1 MAPENSGRLSF
12 FEATWIVAR
21 RDFQAMVMSKMFL
34 IFLLGPLFT
43 LMITAMV
50 SAILIGGSGSIPN
63 VRPELVVSMDREN
76 LDRIAAARQR
86 IGDNIKTMPEIYLTD
101 QIREGSGNHAWVLEE
116 AQNNAGG
123 VLYGTIEDPKL
134 IVRPVQDAKMTT
146 AANLLIAEARRQI
159 GTENPENPFPN
170 IQSETLKSQG
180 FEPQGGF
187 LSSKL
192 TQFLL
197 YILTST
203 MAVMVLSNLAEEKSN
218 RIVEVLAT
226 AIPMESLFAGKLAA
240 MLATTSLALSVWA
253 TFGGLAWFA
262 AGGTGEAISMFLRPS
277 IGWIPFIM
285 LFIIYFFSSY
295 LFIGAIYLTI
305 GGITPTARDAQ
316 TFTVPA
322 SIIQIT
328 ACLFG
333 TWASSA
339 GGSIPWIAA
348 SIPLVSPYTLAGY
361 AAESDGIL
369 IHFYGIGLQ
378 IIFVTLIIKYG
389 STLFRKRIINS
400 GRSMRS
406 LIFKKT

>member
-43 LMITAMV
+43 LMTAMV

-295 LFIGAIYLTI
+295 LFIG
-305 GGITPTARDAQ
+305 
-316 TFTVPA
+316 
-322 SIIQIT
+322 
-328 ACLFG
+328 
-333 TWASSA
+333 
-339 GGSIPWIAA
+339 
-348 SIPLVSPYTLAGY
+348 
-361 AAESDGIL
+361 E
-369 IHFYGIGLQ
+369 
-378 IIFVTLIIKYG
+378 
-389 STLFRKRIINS
+389 
-400 GRSMRS
+400 
-406 LIFKKT
+406 